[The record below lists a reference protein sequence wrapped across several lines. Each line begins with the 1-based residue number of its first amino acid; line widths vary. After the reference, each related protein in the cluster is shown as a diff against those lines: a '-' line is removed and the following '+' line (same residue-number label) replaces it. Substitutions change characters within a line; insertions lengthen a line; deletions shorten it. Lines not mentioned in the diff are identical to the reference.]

1 MTHTP
6 SGLRRASS
14 APEDTS
20 TTRTPRSPLR
30 HRLTALAGG
39 LAIAVA
45 VPLAAPAAAQAATV
59 PAVTAKAATGKAA
72 SSTSITLSKHKDVK
86 GGKRVRV
93 KVVVHVHGKRVRSGK
108 VFVNATHHKLRA
120 VAIRD
125 GIARTTLPG
134 SLPVGRYNVKA
145 LYRGTSTVASSQRK
159 AKLVIVSGTPKVVRI
174 AKSLAGTPYR
184 TGGTTPRGFDC
195 SGFTRYVYKKAGVKT
210 LSHSSSAQRH
220 AGKVVSRKHAKP
232 GDLIWTP
239 GHVAIYVGKGKQID
253 APRPGKSIK
262 VRSIWQS
269 NPTFIRVSS
278 KAVSV

>member
-1 MTHTP
+1 MTYTP
-6 SGLRRASS
+6 TGLRRASN
-14 APEDTS
+14 APEATS
-20 TTRTPRSPLR
+20 TTRSNRTDSTTRSALR
-30 HRLTALAGG
+30 HRVTALAGG
-39 LAIAVA
+39 LALAVA
-45 VPLAAPAAAQAATV
+45 VPLAAPAAAQAA
-59 PAVTAKAATGKAA
+59 PAKAA
-72 SSTSITLSKHKDVK
+72 SSTSIALSTHKDVK
-86 GGKRVRV
+86 GGKPVSV
-93 KVVVHVHGKRVRSGK
+93 KVVVRVHGKAVRSGS
-108 VFVNATHHKLRA
+108 VLVRATHHKART
-120 VAIRD
+120 VTIHD
-125 GIARTTLPG
+125 GVARTTLPG
-134 SLPVGRYNVKA
+134 SLKVGRYNVKA
-145 LYRGTSTVASSQRK
+145 TYRGTSTVAASARK
-159 AKLVIVSGTPKVVRI
+159 TKLRVVSGTPKVVRI
-174 AKSLAGTPYR
+174 AKSLTGTPYR

-220 AGKVVSRKHAKP
+220 AGKVVSRKNAKP